1 MANQPYN
8 NLTPSGSQEWHID
21 RRSNRRTRCMSWVD
35 YALIAAAVV
44 LFVALNLVLLSVF
57 MAG

>member
-1 MANQPYN
+1 MN
-8 NLTPSGSQEWHID
+8 WF
-21 RRSNRRTRCMSWVD
+21 D

-44 LFVALNLVLLSVF
+44 LFVTLNLVLLRVF